1 MSPAMQIEDEAERR
15 QHLDAIQSLTKDLG
29 SPAEEVRQ
37 VYESVLEEFQK
48 VANVR
53 IFLTIIV
60 SKAVKDLLREM
71 KPDERNSK
79 KSEPVM
85 TWSPDLMEQGRVYT
99 KRATNDKTDD
109 AAEKIYWS
117 LLIALVLSK

>member
-85 TWSPDLMEQGRVYT
+85 T
-99 KRATNDKTDD
+99 
-109 AAEKIYWS
+109 
-117 LLIALVLSK
+117 